1 MNRRLEP
8 ARIVPAVESHVADL
22 APRLREA
29 DRREVRAAF
38 GRPADAI
45 LASGFRNA
53 RRCWTVVAGRRPVAM
68 FGVGR
73 RPQRRI
79 GTAWLLAS
87 DELGRFRGQLRRE
100 GPYWVD
106 VLMVGHDVLANFV
119 MAENRLAVRWL
130 TWLGF
135 ELLAL
140 HRGAGLGG
148 EDFWEFAAF
157 RPGTRERY
165 LPRAARPASAVEPG
179 SCPALTVGPDG
190 PPPSPVAGAGAR
202 RARVPDAG
210 SRLSGG
216 SAESGPVSEPERAER
231 GRPAGSRG

>member
-8 ARIVPAVESHVADL
+8 ARIVPAIESHVADL
-22 APRLREA
+22 APRLRDA

-45 LASGFRNA
+45 LATGFRNA

-73 RPQRRI
+73 RPQPRV

-87 DELGRFRGQLRRE
+87 DELGRFHGQLRRE
-100 GPYWVD
+100 GPYWAD

-119 MAENRLAVRWL
+119 LVENRLAIRWL

-135 ELLAL
+135 ELLVL

-165 LPRAARPASAVEPG
+165 LPRAASTESAVEPG
-179 SCPALTVGPDG
+179 LPREG
-190 PPPSPVAGAGAR
+190 
-202 RARVPDAG
+202 
-210 SRLSGG
+210 
-216 SAESGPVSEPERAER
+216 AESGPASGPQR
-231 GRPAGSRG
+231 GARGHPAGASG

>member
-8 ARIVPAVESHVADL
+8 ARLVPAIESHVADL
-22 APRLREA
+22 APRLRDA

-45 LASGFRNA
+45 LATGFRNA

-73 RPQRRI
+73 RPQPRV

-87 DELGRFRGQLRRE
+87 DELGRFHGQLRRE
-100 GPYWVD
+100 GPYWAD

-119 MAENRLAVRWL
+119 LVENRLAIRWL

-135 ELLAL
+135 ELLVL

-165 LPRAARPASAVEPG
+165 LSPAASTASAVEPG
-179 SCPALTVGPDG
+179 LPREG
-190 PPPSPVAGAGAR
+190 
-202 RARVPDAG
+202 
-210 SRLSGG
+210 
-216 SAESGPVSEPERAER
+216 AESGPASGPQR
-231 GRPAGSRG
+231 GARGHPAGASG

>member
-8 ARIVPAVESHVADL
+8 ARIVPAIEPHVADL
-22 APRLREA
+22 ASRLRDTDVHEI
-29 DRREVRAAF
+29 RAAF
-38 GRPADAI
+38 GRPAEVI
-45 LASGFRNA
+45 LRSGFRNA
-53 RRCWTVVAGRRPVAM
+53 KRCWTVVAGRRPVAM

-73 RPQRRI
+73 RPQPRV

-106 VLMVGHDVLANFV
+106 ILMVGHDVLANFV
-119 MAENRLAVRWL
+119 LAENRLAIRWL

-135 ELLAL
+135 ELLVL

-165 LPRAARPASAVEPG
+165 LSRAARSAAAVEPR
-179 SCPALTVGPDG
+179 SCPARAVGPDA
-190 PPPSPVAGAGAR
+190 PPPSLVAGPGAR
-202 RARVPDAG
+202 RAHATDAKSG
-210 SRLSGG
+210 LSDGG
-216 SAESGPVSEPERAER
+216 AESGPASGPER
-231 GRPAGSRG
+231 GTCGHPAGSTG

>member
-1 MNRRLEP
+1 MDRPPER
-8 ARIVPAVESHVADL
+8 ARVVPAVASHVEEL

-29 DRREVRAAF
+29 DRREIRAAF
-38 GRPADAI
+38 GRPAEVI
-45 LASGFRNA
+45 LRAGFRNA
-53 RRCWTVVAGRRPVAM
+53 RRCWTVVADGCPIAM

-73 RPQRRI
+73 RPQPRV

-87 DELGRFRGQLRRE
+87 DEFEGFRRQLRRE

-119 MAENRLAVRWL
+119 PVENRLAVRWL

-140 HRGAGLGG
+140 HRRVGTGG

-165 LPRAARPASAVEPG
+165 LAGVPHPSRAADTDPRPGRSVRGPRAETA
-179 SCPALTVGPDG
+179 
-190 PPPSPVAGAGAR
+190 
-202 RARVPDAG
+202 
-210 SRLSGG
+210 
-216 SAESGPVSEPERAER
+216 
-231 GRPAGSRG
+231 